1 MLEVLF
7 TILWLEKGLT
17 SFNKD
22 ISTNFSGEKKSAKKL
37 SEVFIFWES
46 NLVLVVAV
54 IVESK
59 GLY

>member
-22 ISTNFSGEKKSAKKL
+22 ISTNFSGEKKVQWSFPRRL
-37 SEVFIFWES
+37 FFES
-46 NLVLVVAV
+46 QILF
-54 IVESK
+54 S
-59 GLY
+59 

>member
-1 MLEVLF
+1 MLEELF